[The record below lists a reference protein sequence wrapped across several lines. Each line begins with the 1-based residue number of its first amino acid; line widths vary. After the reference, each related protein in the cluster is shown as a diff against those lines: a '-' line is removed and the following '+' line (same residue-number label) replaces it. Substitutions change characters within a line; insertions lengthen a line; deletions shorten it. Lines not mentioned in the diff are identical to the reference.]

1 MKVDYQEAE
10 VAVMEQVDLLL
21 YAQQLQMVLQ
31 ILVAVQVVQH
41 IIQEAVI
48 KLLRLVDQE

>member
-1 MKVDYQEAE
+1 MKVVLVVVA
-10 VAVMEQVDLLL
+10 VAVMEQVNLLL

-41 IIQEAVI
+41 IIQQAVI
-48 KLLRLVDQE
+48 KLLQLVDQE